1 MRFQT
6 WVAPESSSRLRPTFV
21 GRQEVVVVGIG
32 VRGRGLSPTQVP
44 VFTVFVIVVVVQ
56 MVVVV
61 IVDAADVAFRASG
74 GSHRW
79 RGRVPEHQ
87 IKQKHHYNKSSK

>member
-1 MRFQT
+1 MRVQT
-6 WVAPESSSRLRPTFV
+6 WVAPESSSRLRSAFV
-21 GRQEVVVVGIG
+21 GRQEVFVVRIG

-44 VFTVFVIVVVVQ
+44 VFAVFVIVVVVQ

-61 IVDAADVAFRASG
+61 VVDAADVALRASG

-79 RGRVPEHQ
+79 RGRIPEHQ
-87 IKQKHHYNKSSK
+87 AKQNH

>member
-1 MRFQT
+1 M
-6 WVAPESSSRLRPTFV
+6 FV
-21 GRQEVVVVGIG
+21 GRQEVIVVGIG

-44 VFTVFVIVVVVQ
+44 VFAVFVIVVVVE

-61 IVDAADVAFRASG
+61 VVVDAADVALRASG
-74 GSHRW
+74 RSHRW

-87 IKQKHHYNKSSK
+87 VKQKHHYNKSSK